1 MDDVAEECSAT
12 LLFLV
17 LFHCRQDLRQ
27 AIGTVTNVL
36 SDFKLVSE
44 FTS

>member
-1 MDDVAEECSAT
+1 MS
-12 LLFLV
+12 LFLV
-17 LFHCRQDLRQ
+17 LFHCSQDLRQ

-36 SDFKLVSE
+36 SDFQLVSE

>member
-1 MDDVAEECSAT
+1 MAEECSAIS
-12 LLFLV
+12 LFLV

-27 AIGTVTNVL
+27 AVGSVTNIL
-36 SDFKLVSE
+36 SNFQFVSE